1 MDSYVICIYDI
12 KWLSYLIYYI
22 FNSPFINITNYKL
35 FSDKKVKEPVKNW
48 EAETS
53 DVILMIEKKMSE
65 RKEIG
70 TEV

>member
-1 MDSYVICIYDI
+1 MYKVTVLLNLLYIY
-12 KWLSYLIYYI
+12 
-22 FNSPFINITNYKL
+22 SPFMNITNYKL